1 MTGREAGPEAGETA
15 LPETA
20 PGNPAPPENG
30 NAENGNPANANAV
43 PAGAFEHLGRRLLA
57 PALLAVLALV
67 GLTLFADARELA
79 AALGRFNLAL
89 LWPVLALSLVNYGLR
104 FVRWEVYLRHLGVR
118 LPLPSSLAVLLV
130 GFLLS
135 VTPGKAGELG
145 KAWLVRELGGG
156 PARRVVPAVLAER
169 VTDLLGVV
177 LLIALGALALPAPA
191 GWWLAAGGVAAVTL
205 AVALLTWRS
214 AARRLFAAAERLP
227 RLGRH
232 AHHLEEV
239 YERLVG
245 LLSPGMLAAGLALSA
260 AAWGAEG
267 VGFWIVI
274 GGYVPAASP
283 LRAVFDYS
291 ASTLAGAISMLPGGL
306 LAAEGSLAALLGAQ
320 GLDRAAAASATLIIR
335 GATLWFAVLLGL
347 VALPWVLAKVR
358 DRSTAGGPL

>member
-1 MTGREAGPEAGETA
+1 MTTGQPVDGTA
-15 LPETA
+15 
-20 PGNPAPPENG
+20 
-30 NAENGNPANANAV
+30 
-43 PAGAFEHLGRRLLA
+43 FDHLGRKLLV
-57 PALLAVLALV
+57 PGLLAVLALV
-67 GLTLFADARELA
+67 GLTLFADAGDLA
-79 AALGRFNLAL
+79 AALARFDLTL

-104 FVRWEVYLRHLGVR
+104 FARWELYLRHLGVR
-118 LPLPSSLAVLLV
+118 IPLPASLAVLLV

-169 VTDLLGVV
+169 ATDLLGV
-177 LLIALGALALPAPA
+177 LLLLALGALALPSPA
-191 GWWLAAGGVAAVTL
+191 GPWLAAGGVAAVAG

-232 AHHLEEV
+232 AHHLEEL

-267 VGFWIVI
+267 VGFWIVV
-274 GGYVPAASP
+274 GSYVPGASA

-291 ASTLAGAISMLPGGL
+291 ASTLAGALSMLPGGL

-320 GLDRAAAASATLIIR
+320 GLDPAAAASATLLIR

-347 VALPWVLAKVR
+347 VALPWVLARVR
-358 DRSTAGGPL
+358 RSHDPA